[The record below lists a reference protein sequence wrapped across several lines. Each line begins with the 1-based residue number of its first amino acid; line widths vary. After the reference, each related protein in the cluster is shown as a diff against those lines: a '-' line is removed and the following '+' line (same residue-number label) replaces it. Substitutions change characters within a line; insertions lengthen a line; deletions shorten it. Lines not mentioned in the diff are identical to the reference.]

1 MAMRNLQTAITRR
14 RLLGAGAGLAA
25 IAAALG
31 VHRTFF
37 SAGNPPPLGFN
48 LAAWEANT
56 NTDAAAWRQA
66 IVDIHGFGVR
76 RVTLVPYWF
85 VDPQSGSVSAVSM
98 HGLPAGPGSN
108 VLSKAIK
115 AAGALGMDIALKPL
129 VEIDTREGFGHQWR
143 GDLGFEGAD
152 QKRFFSQYRGYIE
165 EMAQLCIDHGAHK
178 LYLGSEMAAMTA
190 QKSARPYWN
199 GLIAD
204 LNRSYRSAGRQL
216 SYAANYDE
224 FDAIWFWRD
233 LDEIAIDA
241 YFALA
246 TKHQAAGPGNPSVDL
261 LRTQWMRRLGEVRRL
276 SEKLGLPVTISEF
289 GIVPFDLA
297 STQPWN
303 WAKPIVS
310 TDAPDEDRQEMLN
323 AIEALLEVTRDA
335 GDWLAGI
342 DFWHWR
348 VPQSEGS
355 VYNIDADS
363 PAGRLISQ
371 YVL

>member
-1 MAMRNLQTAITRR
+1 MAMQYLQTAITRR

-25 IAAALG
+25 IAAAVS

-37 SAGNPPPLGFN
+37 SAGDAPPLGFN
-48 LAAWEANT
+48 LAAWETEINA
-56 NTDAAAWRQA
+56 DASAWRRA
-66 IVDIHGFGVR
+66 IEDVHGFGVR

-85 VDPQSGSVSAVSM
+85 VDPVRGAVSAASSN
-98 HGLPAGPGSN
+98 GLPPGPGPA
-108 VLSKAIK
+108 VLAEVIR
-115 AAGALGMDIALKPL
+115 AGAELGMDIALKPL
-129 VEIDTREGFGHQWR
+129 VEVDTRDGFGHSWR
-143 GDLGFEGAD
+143 GDLGFEGAQ

-165 EMAQLCIDHGAHK
+165 EMAQLCIDHGARK

-190 QKSARPYWN
+190 QKSARPYWD

-204 LNRSYRSAGRQL
+204 LNRSYRSAERQL

-224 FDAIWFWRD
+224 IDAVWFWKD
-233 LDEIAIDA
+233 LDEIAVDA

-246 TKHQAAGPGNPSVDL
+246 TKEEAAGRGNPSVDL
-261 LRTQWMRRLGEVRRL
+261 LRRQWMRRLGEVRRL
-276 SEKLGLPVTISEF
+276 SHRLGLPVTISEF
-289 GIVPFDLA
+289 GIIPFDLA

-310 TDAPDEDRQEMLN
+310 NDAPDDDRQEMLN

-335 GDWLAGI
+335 GGWLAGI

-348 VPQSEGS
+348 VPRSQGS
-355 VYNIDADS
+355 VYNIEADS
-363 PAGRLISQ
+363 PAGRLISR
-371 YVL
+371 YVV